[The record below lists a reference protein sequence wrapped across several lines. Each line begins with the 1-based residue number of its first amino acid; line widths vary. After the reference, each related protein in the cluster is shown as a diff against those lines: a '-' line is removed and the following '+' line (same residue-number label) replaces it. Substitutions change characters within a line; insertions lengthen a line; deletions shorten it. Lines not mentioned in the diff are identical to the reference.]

1 MTEKKVLKA
10 EGVGELIGG
19 VTALLG
25 FMPAHSLVIAPFVG
39 SRAHSALRMD
49 LHTDPEARARMVAT
63 AMGVTCRVNGVTGFA
78 AIVYT
83 DGTDAEHQAL
93 ASDLMLAAE
102 FIGLDVVELAY
113 VTPTGWGE
121 FFEGAERPL
130 DSLPALPGPD
140 LIKDGDQSTGASLPV
155 VDESL
160 RMKILAASLPDVTTV
175 DLNALFEEVL
185 TWDPQAL
192 EAPKAALLAGVVSLP
207 MFRDAALVQWATNE
221 ASGKEGLAAQRAFA
235 DGTPIPDHIGDV
247 LLGKA
252 PRPQIGRLKAALA
265 VCRVLAAHTPAEDRA
280 ALLTVCTW
288 LSWAMGNSTHAT
300 FYVDLARKADP
311 SLSMAHLLAEVLN
324 VGMLPDWAF
333 TA

>member
-25 FMPAHSLVIAPFVG
+25 YMPAHSLVIAPFVG
-39 SRAHSALRMD
+39 SRAHSALRID
-49 LHTDPEARARMVAT
+49 LQTDPETRAQIVAT
-63 AMGVTCRVNGVTGFA
+63 AMGITCRVIGVTGFA
-78 AIVYT
+78 AIVFT
-83 DGTDAEHQAL
+83 DGTEAEHQAL
-93 ASDLMLAAE
+93 ASDLLLAAE
-102 FIGLDVVELAY
+102 YIGLNVIEMAY

-121 FFEGAERPL
+121 FFEGAESPL
-130 DSLPALPGPD
+130 DTLPALPGPD

-160 RMKILAASLPDVTTV
+160 RMKILAAPLPDVETV
-175 DLNALFEEVL
+175 DFTGLFEEVL

-192 EAPKAALLAGVVSLP
+192 DAPKAALLAGVVSLP
-207 MFRDAALVQWATNE
+207 MFRDAALIQWATDEEDGRE
-221 ASGKEGLAAQRAFA
+221 ALAAQRAFTH
-235 DGTPIPDHIGDV
+235 GGSIPDRIGNV
-247 LLGKA
+247 LMGKA
-252 PRPQIGRLKAALA
+252 PRPQADRLQAALT
-265 VCRVLAAHTPAEDRA
+265 VCRVLAAHTPAPDRA

-288 LSWAMGNSTHAT
+288 LSWAMGNSTHAS
-300 FYVDLARKADP
+300 FYVDLAQKADP